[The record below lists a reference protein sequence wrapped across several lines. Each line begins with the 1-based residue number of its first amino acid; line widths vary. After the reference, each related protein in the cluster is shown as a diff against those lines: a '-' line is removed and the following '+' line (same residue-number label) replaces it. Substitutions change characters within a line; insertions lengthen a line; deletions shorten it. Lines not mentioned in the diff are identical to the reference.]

1 MLAPQISVE
10 PEIKY
15 YDLQKSTFKTFG
27 KDDYNKLNARV
38 VAKLSEKVEK
48 SDLKSM
54 ACKELEITLNNLQIV
69 GKEPF
74 YPTLQGK
81 PTQQL
86 VIMQMWPLA
95 TCLMQ
100 RL

>member
-1 MLAPQISVE
+1 M
-10 PEIKY
+10 
-15 YDLQKSTFKTFG
+15 QKSTFKTFG

-74 YPTLQGK
+74 YPTLQG
-81 PTQQL
+81 
-86 VIMQMWPLA
+86 VITLGLEMVQVLA
-95 TCLMQ
+95 RTT
-100 RL
+100 